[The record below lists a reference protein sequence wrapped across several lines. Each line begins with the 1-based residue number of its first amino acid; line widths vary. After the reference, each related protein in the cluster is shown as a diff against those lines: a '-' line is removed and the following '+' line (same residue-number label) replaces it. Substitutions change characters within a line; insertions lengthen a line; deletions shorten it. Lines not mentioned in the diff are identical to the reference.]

1 MKLSHHTPRSLPQL
15 AFSFIQDQYK
25 FIYRAISDYVD
36 LYRSKDEEYDYSVPV
51 NAVLANGKK

>member
-1 MKLSHHTPRSLPQL
+1 MNYPTPSSLPQL
-15 AFSFIQDQYK
+15 VFSFFQDQYK